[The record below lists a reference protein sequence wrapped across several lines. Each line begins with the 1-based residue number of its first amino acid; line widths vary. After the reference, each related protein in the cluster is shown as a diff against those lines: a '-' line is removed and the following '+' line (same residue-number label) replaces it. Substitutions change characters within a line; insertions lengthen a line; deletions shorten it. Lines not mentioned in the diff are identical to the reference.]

1 MITLTAK
8 DMLPEDGAR
17 GALVGRVWL
26 PQAQGPA
33 VVAVRGEAC
42 STSARGFRP

>member
-8 DMLPEDGAR
+8 DVLPDDGTR

-33 VVAVRGEAC
+33 VVAVRE
-42 STSARGFRP
+42 R